1 MVLPHL
7 TTWLCSNFLEEL
19 SARQETMSGMD
30 GAQILILRW
39 LVDRRIDLGEG
50 YVKGRKLE
58 WGDCQRNPDII
69 GTGGCANRETYG
81 AEMMNSP
88 VVRRGLVTWL
98 NIVFRSGSIPARKVV
113 TWDLDAAARAR

>member
-1 MVLPHL
+1 MVLPRL
-7 TTWLCSNFLEEL
+7 TAWLSSNFLEQL
-19 SARQETMSGMD
+19 ATQQETMSGMSGTD
-30 GAQILILRW
+30 GDEILILRW

-50 YVKGRKLE
+50 YAQRLKLE
-58 WGDCQRNPDII
+58 WDDCERNPDII

-98 NIVFRSGSIPARKVV
+98 NIVFRSGSIPAQKVV
-113 TWDLDAAARAR
+113 T

>member
-1 MVLPHL
+1 
-7 TTWLCSNFLEEL
+7 
-19 SARQETMSGMD
+19 MD
-30 GAQILILRW
+30 GDQILILRW

-58 WGDCQRNPDII
+58 WGDCKRNPDII

-98 NIVFRSGSIPARKVV
+98 NIVFRSGAIPAQKVV